1 VVQTQRSGGDG
12 STGRRPGA
20 DARRDPG
27 IERVFAGYYLLQAVV
42 GVAFWI
48 AIESVPAVRTLVD
61 IAPDRHVIMDAW
73 IFADGVIVLASL
85 ASAWAVERQ
94 TSWVV
99 PIAAFTAGCVVYP
112 TVFLIGWVAFT
123 EVGAGSLITM
133 VPPSILSC
141 WVAFHLW
148 SVRRDD

>member
-1 VVQTQRSGGDG
+1 MVSTDRATSRSASG
-12 STGRRPGA
+12 
-20 DARRDPG
+20 ARRDPG
-27 IERVFAGYYLLQAVV
+27 IERIFAGYYLLQAVV

-48 AIESVPAVRTLVD
+48 AIESSPAVRSLVD
-61 IAPDRHVIMDAW
+61 IAPDRHVVMDAW

-99 PIAAFTAGCVVYP
+99 PAAWFTAGCVVYP
-112 TVFLIGWVAFT
+112 TVFLVGWVAFT
-123 EVGAGSLITM
+123 EVGAGCLITM
-133 VPPSILSC
+133 VPPSILST

-148 SVRRDD
+148 SVRH